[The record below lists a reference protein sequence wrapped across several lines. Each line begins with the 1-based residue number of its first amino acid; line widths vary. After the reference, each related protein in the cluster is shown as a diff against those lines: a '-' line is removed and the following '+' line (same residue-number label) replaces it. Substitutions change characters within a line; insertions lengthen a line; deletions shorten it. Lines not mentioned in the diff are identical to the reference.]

1 MSVVAKADVRKTLE
15 QTEIDALFSKA
26 QATGPASR
34 ESGAQKIQPWDL
46 QSSNKLT
53 ADQAAALTTIHESL
67 ARRLSSSI
75 GVHLRVAFEMN
86 LVSVEQ
92 LTYREFLGRLPDLTY
107 FCSMHLMPIDAR
119 SAIQMDVGLAYPI
132 IDVVLG
138 GTGNEPMDIRDLTEI
153 EEQILE
159 SVIRLMLLDVH
170 AVWAPVL
177 DLDFRFEQ
185 RQRNVEMQN
194 TMLPGEKI
202 LCLSFEARLAE
213 TSGTIAMVFPAV
225 TANALLRRLSAQ
237 GSYSERIPSR
247 DSYRRMRDRIMECHF
262 VADLSLPLSPVTIRE
277 LLDLD
282 VGHVITLPQR
292 AKEPVHLNIAGKPMF
307 RAYPVRYGTNR
318 GARVEDRLSLAPSG
332 TKRADH

>member
-1 MSVVAKADVRKTLE
+1 MSVVANADVRKTLE
-15 QTEIDALFSKA
+15 QTEIDALFSRA
-26 QATGPASR
+26 RAAEPASR

-53 ADQAAALTTIHESL
+53 ADQAATLTTIHESL

-75 GVHLRVAFEMN
+75 GVHLRVGFEMN

-159 SVIRLMLLDVH
+159 SVIRLMLLDIH

-177 DLDFRFEQ
+177 DLDFRIEQ

-213 TSGTIAMVFPAV
+213 TSRTIAIVFPAV
-225 TANALLRRLSAQ
+225 TANALLRRLSGQ
-237 GSYSERIPSR
+237 GSYSERLPSR
-247 DSYRRMRDRIMECHF
+247 DSYRRMRDRIMECNF
-262 VADLSLPLSPVTIRE
+262 VADLSLPLSPGSRR
-277 LLDLD
+277 
-282 VGHVITLPQR
+282 R
-292 AKEPVHLNIAGKPMF
+292 ARHYAPAT
-307 RAYPVRYGTNR
+307 RQ
-318 GARVEDRLSLAPSG
+318 GARSSEHCRQ
-332 TKRADH
+332 ADV